1 MRIIPLIFFSRVV
14 HLPQDNTFINTN
26 YAYTNYA
33 YTNRLQNITISENMY
48 NRHKRKT
55 LMTYNRYKNSD
66 MYKCY
71 FCDGAA
77 YTPCRKCKKPSCIR
91 CDNTGFEPCNICDGT
106 GRGGPGGLMVG

>member
-1 MRIIPLIFFSRVV
+1 MRIIPIILISRVF
-14 HLPQDNTFINTN
+14 HFHESNSLINTN
-26 YAYTNYA
+26 YDYE
-33 YTNRLQNITISENMY
+33 NITRSEMIY

-66 MYKCY
+66 LYKCY

-91 CDNTGFEPCNICDGT
+91 CDNTGFEPCTICNGS
-106 GRGGPGGLMVG
+106 GRGGPGTIPILG